1 MCILLFAVVEDAT
14 SSSFLE
20 LMVTFKTAAAARA
33 VANIN
38 SSDVCLNR
46 LRSGSINESD
56 TIKAS
61 NKKHV

>member
-1 MCILLFAVVEDAT
+1 MCILPFAVVEDAT

-20 LMVTFKTAAAARA
+20 LMVTLTAAAARA
-33 VANIN
+33 VANID
-38 SSDVCLNR
+38 SSDVCLNH

>member
-1 MCILLFAVVEDAT
+1 MCILPFAVVEDAT
-14 SSSFLE
+14 SSFLE
-20 LMVTFKTAAAARA
+20 LVVTLTAAAARA
-33 VANIN
+33 VANID